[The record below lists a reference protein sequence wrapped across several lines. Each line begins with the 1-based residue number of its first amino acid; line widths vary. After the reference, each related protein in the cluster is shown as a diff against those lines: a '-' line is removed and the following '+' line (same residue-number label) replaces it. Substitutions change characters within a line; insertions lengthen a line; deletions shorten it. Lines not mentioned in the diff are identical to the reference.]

1 MRAHEWFTTTSQK
14 VVDAS
19 PLAVSKNE
27 GHTDS
32 ISVLEILSTK
42 FSDTSSDDEE
52 RLTRRLAAEVDA
64 RLPSSTFSRKVIGSR
79 RQKRRRLH

>member
-1 MRAHEWFTTTSQK
+1 MRAHEWLTTTSQK

-27 GHTDS
+27 GNTDS
-32 ISVLEILSTK
+32 ISVLEILSTNL
-42 FSDTSSDDEE
+42 SDTSSDDEE
-52 RLTRRLAAEVDA
+52 RLSRRLAAEVDA
-64 RLPSSTFSRKVIGSR
+64 RLPSSYASKVIGSR